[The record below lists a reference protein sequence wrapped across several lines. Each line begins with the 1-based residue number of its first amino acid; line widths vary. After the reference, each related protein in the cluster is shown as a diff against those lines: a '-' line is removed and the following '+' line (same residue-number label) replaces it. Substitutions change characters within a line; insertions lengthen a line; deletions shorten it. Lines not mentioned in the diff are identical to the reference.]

1 MTEHAISPDHATRM
15 KKAVNDRINRGLK
28 RHRRTLGILHFY
40 SRGLKLHLLALV
52 AFSML
57 LGLMET
63 FQIVLLYPILNAS
76 FNLQDAGIP
85 FFEPFY
91 NIARNAVDLPEVVVF
106 CLLFMLFVILTL
118 FATIAYKIVS
128 LKFTRAVI
136 VRTKESIFDKLRD
149 NDYRY
154 FVENKQGDILYNVVT
169 SPGKINV
176 FLDRSTRIFADV
188 VVIITIL
195 LALFFM
201 SPTATIILLVGGIG
215 FIFIIRFVGNRISYI
230 IGKVQ
235 LQSIAS
241 ENAIITQY
249 IQGLRQIRSVQADGY
264 WKKQYTRALRN
275 YWDKYVRYRFTEALP
290 MTLLQTLFFIG
301 IAGVV
306 ILLYY
311 IHTEHF
317 LSVIPLIGTFAFSAL
332 KVLPRL
338 SEIGNSNMQMMDAYA
353 DLERINSFLNDT
365 HYNTIRDGTVK
376 FDTLSSDI
384 VFQNTGFEYYEGQD
398 LIDGLDLTIH
408 HNKVTALV
416 GHSGSG
422 KSTVVSLLLRYYDV
436 SAGRILVNGI
446 DLREYN
452 LATFLGKVGYVSQDT
467 FIYNASIRENIAFG
481 GEYSDDNIIS
491 AAKRAN
497 IHGFIASLPSGYD
510 TIVGDQGLKLSG
522 GEKQRIAIARALV
535 REPEI
540 LVLDEA
546 TSNLDNESEAVV
558 QESINRI
565 SGMVTTFIV
574 AHRLSTIR
582 RADMIHVMSRG
593 TIVESGNHEDLMEM
607 RGRYYQLYNVDTRF
621 IV

>member
-1 MTEHAISPDHATRM
+1 MNNQGTNSANEVYMRYQIKEYLTKGFRKYHIS
-15 KKAVNDRINRGLK
+15 LK
-28 RHRRTLGILHFY
+28 ILSFY
-40 SRGLKLHLLALV
+40 LYGFKLHLLALV
-52 AFSML
+52 FFSIL

-76 FNLQDAGIP
+76 FNLHDTGILI
-85 FFEPFY
+85 FEPIY
-91 NIARNAVDLPEVVVF
+91 SSLRSSVNLPEVVIF
-106 CLLFMLFVILTL
+106 CFFFIVFVIFT
-118 FATIAYKIVS
+118 FFTTIAYKVVA

-136 VRTKESIFDKLRD
+136 VRTKEMIFDKIKE

-154 FVENKQGDILYNVVT
+154 FVENKHGDILYNVVT
-169 SPGKINV
+169 SPGKINI
-176 FLDRSTRIFADV
+176 FLDRSTRIFADI
-188 VVIITIL
+188 VVILVIL
-195 LALFFM
+195 LTLMFIN
-201 SPTATIILLVGGIG
+201 PTATIILLFGGVV
-215 FIFIIRFVGNRISYI
+215 FIFIIRFIGNRISYI

-241 ENAIITQY
+241 ENAVITQY
-249 IQGLRQIRSVQADGY
+249 IQGLRQIRAVHADGY

-275 YWDKYVRYRFTEALP
+275 YWDKYVRYRFTEVLP
-290 MTLLQTLFFIG
+290 ITLLQTLFFIG

-306 ILLYY
+306 IMLYY
-311 IHTEHF
+311 IHSEHF
-317 LSVIPLIGTFAFSAL
+317 LSVIPLIGTFTFSAL

-338 SEIGNSNMQMMDAYA
+338 SEIGNYHLQMMDAYA
-353 DLERINSFLNDT
+353 DLERIHSFLNDT
-365 HYNTIRDGTVK
+365 RYNTIRNGTVE
-376 FDTLSSDI
+376 FDSLNSDI
-384 VFQNTGFEYYEGQD
+384 VFQDIGFEYYGGQD
-398 LIDGLDLTIH
+398 LIDGLDLTLH
-408 HNKVTALV
+408 QNKVTALV

-436 SAGRILVNGI
+436 SAGRILINGI
-446 DLREYN
+446 DLREYD

-467 FIYNASIRENIAFG
+467 FIYNASIRENISFG
-481 GEYSDDNIIS
+481 GAYSEEQIIG
-491 AAKRAN
+491 AAKRAS
-497 IHGFIASLPSGYD
+497 IHSFIAGLPNGYD

-546 TSNLDNESEAVV
+546 TSNLDNESEAIV

-582 RADMIHVMSRG
+582 RADMIYVMSRG
-593 TIVESGNHEDLMEM
+593 RIVEMGSHEELMGM
-607 RGRYYQLYNVDTRF
+607 RGRYCELYERN
-621 IV
+621 